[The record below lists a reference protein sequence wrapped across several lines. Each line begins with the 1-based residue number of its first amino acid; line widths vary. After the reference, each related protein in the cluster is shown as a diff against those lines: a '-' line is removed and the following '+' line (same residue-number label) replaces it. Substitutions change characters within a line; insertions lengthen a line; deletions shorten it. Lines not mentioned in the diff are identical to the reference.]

1 MVVKSRKYSSVAQL
15 VEEVCDD
22 KEFVDT
28 LKDRLSRRRIVK
40 TLAALRAARGL
51 SQGDIA
57 KKLCCT
63 QSRISKLENGYD
75 DELRVGE
82 LKDYAE
88 GLGLELQLALLP
100 T

>member
-1 MVVKSRKYSSVAQL
+1 M

-51 SQGDIA
+51 SQGDVA
-57 KKLCCT
+57 KKLRCT

-100 T
+100 K